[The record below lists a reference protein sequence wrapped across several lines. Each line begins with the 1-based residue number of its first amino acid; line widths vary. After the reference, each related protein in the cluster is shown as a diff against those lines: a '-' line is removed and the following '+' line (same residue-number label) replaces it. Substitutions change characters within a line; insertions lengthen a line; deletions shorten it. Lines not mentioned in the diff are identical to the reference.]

1 MSNKKNKKL
10 FDTIETLIGN
20 GTTFKGDVIA
30 TKSLRVDGVL
40 VGNIKDAAN
49 VIIGE
54 TAQVKGNINANYV
67 VIDGTVEGNITANDS
82 IELLNKSRV
91 TGDLTTTI
99 LSINEGAKF
108 KGKSLMIE
116 KEEENVEGN
125 SKENAEENNEVTRR
139 TSFERQAYDQGHIC
153 R

>member
-1 MSNKKNKKL
+1 MLWKSLKL
-10 FDTIETLIGN
+10 FFIL
-20 GTTFKGDVIA
+20 V

-54 TAQVKGNINANYV
+54 TAQVKGNITANYV

-125 SKENAEENNEVTRR
+125 SKENAEENNEE
-139 TSFERQAYDQGHIC
+139 FI
-153 R
+153 

>member
-1 MSNKKNKKL
+1 MMNKKNKKI

-20 GTTFKGDVIA
+20 GTTFKGDIIA
-30 TKSLRVDGVL
+30 SKSLRVDGVL
-40 VGNIKDAAN
+40 VGNIKEAAN

-67 VIDGTVEGNITANDS
+67 VIDGTVEGNITASDS
-82 IELLNKSRV
+82 IELLNKSKV
-91 TGDLTTTI
+91 IGDLTTTI

-116 KEEENVEGN
+116 KEEENSGEN
-125 SKENAEENNEVTRR
+125 IKEDAKENNEE
-139 TSFERQAYDQGHIC
+139 FI
-153 R
+153 